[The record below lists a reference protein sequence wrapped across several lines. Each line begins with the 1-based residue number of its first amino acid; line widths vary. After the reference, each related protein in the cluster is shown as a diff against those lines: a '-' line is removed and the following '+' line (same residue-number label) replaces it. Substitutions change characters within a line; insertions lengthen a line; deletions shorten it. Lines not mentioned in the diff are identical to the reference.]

1 MPYQSAFTL
10 LIIGGAFAATGAI
23 LMGLNKVETGKWRRE
38 TKIDYWTHTLA
49 ARDIYLKKQRKLQK

>member
-23 LMGLNKVETGKWRRE
+23 LMGLNKLETGNYRRE
-38 TKIDYWTHTLA
+38 SKDDYWTHTLA
-49 ARDIYLKKQRKLQK
+49 ARDTYLKRQLKNK